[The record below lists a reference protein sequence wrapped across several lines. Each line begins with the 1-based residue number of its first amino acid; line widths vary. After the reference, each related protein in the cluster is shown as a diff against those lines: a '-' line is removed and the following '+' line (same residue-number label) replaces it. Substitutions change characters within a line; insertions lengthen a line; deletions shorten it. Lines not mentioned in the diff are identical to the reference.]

1 VAIVA
6 RYVQAF
12 QKVPALKAKAPTQS
26 EPPFVIA
33 QLGAL
38 ALFVILGVVAA
49 KRFRVEPARARV

>member
-26 EPPFVIA
+26 EPSVIA

-38 ALFVILGVVAA
+38 ALFVILSVVAA